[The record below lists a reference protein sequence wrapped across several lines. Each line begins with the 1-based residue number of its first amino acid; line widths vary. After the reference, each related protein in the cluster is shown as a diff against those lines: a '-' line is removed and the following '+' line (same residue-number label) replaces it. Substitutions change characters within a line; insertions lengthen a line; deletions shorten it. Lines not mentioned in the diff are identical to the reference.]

1 MSTLVRICALSSLLL
16 VAAPVLAAKTTCGD
30 KEQEIQQQLDE
41 ARQQGDSSR
50 VDGLTTALEQVRSRC
65 TEEGLAADRKDRIAA
80 KQAEVSKREEDLREA
95 QRDGDRK
102 KIAKRERKL
111 QEAREEL
118 MRE

>member
-16 VAAPVLAAKTTCGD
+16 IAGPVLAAKTCGD
-30 KEQEIQQQLDE
+30 KEQDIQQQLDE

-65 TEEGLAADRKDRIAA
+65 TEEGLVADRKDRIAA
-80 KQAEVSKREEDLREA
+80 KQAEVSKREADLREA